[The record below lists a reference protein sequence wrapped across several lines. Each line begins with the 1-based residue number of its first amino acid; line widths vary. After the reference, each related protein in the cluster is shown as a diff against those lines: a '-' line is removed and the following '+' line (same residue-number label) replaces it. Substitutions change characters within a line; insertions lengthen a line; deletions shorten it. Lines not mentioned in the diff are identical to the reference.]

1 MRIYLNVLCHYIS
14 SFVTLLNCNKL
25 KGELKQSLP
34 GSLCNCVEKT
44 QESLN
49 NVDDISSLSEEQ
61 EKEVIDEL
69 MSKTNEIANTVVR
82 LPSSYWTAK
91 MLNNLEKIVDVGM
104 LGEDEVMEVLL
115 PRCLAF
121 KDKTT
126 TKF

>member
-1 MRIYLNVLCHYIS
+1 
-14 SFVTLLNCNKL
+14 
-25 KGELKQSLP
+25 
-34 GSLCNCVEKT
+34 LCNCVEKT